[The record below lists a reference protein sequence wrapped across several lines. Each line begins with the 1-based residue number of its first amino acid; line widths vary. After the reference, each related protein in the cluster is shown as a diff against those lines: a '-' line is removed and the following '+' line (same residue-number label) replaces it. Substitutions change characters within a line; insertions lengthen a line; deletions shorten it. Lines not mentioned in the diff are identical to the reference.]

1 MPKDGLPV
9 SEHGLCG
16 ALTKLC
22 ARLGSAGRS
31 NVFPEVFIVFDEAH
45 LLTKPF
51 NATTTRNDFSE
62 LRRALGPL
70 PKETLFTILLS
81 TTGKISQFT
90 PAKGQDPSNRMN
102 DGTLTIPTPFIW
114 LGFDQ
119 LMGNHKIFGKIKT
132 LDDVTSLDCIAHM
145 GRPL

>member
-1 MPKDGLPV
+1 MSKEV
-9 SEHGLCG
+9 SNDMLRR
-16 ALTKLC
+16 ALKKLC
-22 ARLGSAGRS
+22 EQLGTAGRS
-31 NVFPEVFIVFDEAH
+31 KKFPKVFIVFDEAH

-51 NATTTRNDFSE
+51 DTTSNDFTE
-62 LRRALGPL
+62 LRRALGTL
-70 PKETLFTILLS
+70 PKETLFTIFLS

-90 PAKGQDPSNRMN
+90 PPCGQDHSDRMN
-102 DGTLTIPTPFIW
+102 DGILTIPTPFIW

-119 LMGNHKIFGKIKT
+119 LMGKHKIFGKNKT